1 MNKPY
6 RELYWYQT
14 RIQSNL
20 DFKSPGKRFGDLQ
33 LKFSDNSIALGYVPI
48 PAGVIANGL
57 GPTVLLTGGVHGDE
71 FEGPILLI
79 KLLRETS
86 VDDVQ
91 GRIIVFP
98 TLNSPAVNASSRV
111 SPLDAGNLNRAFPGD
126 PDGTPTQ
133 MIANFIE
140 KTVMP
145 VCDAVIDIHS
155 GGKAAWF
162 SPCAMA
168 TYHEDTELLH
178 ENVELATV
186 FGCPFVWLMGQFNED
201 RSVNSAAVRNDL
213 VVISAELGGGG
224 QVTPETLKL
233 GERGIRN
240 CLRHLK
246 VLTDEIQ
253 PRTEPVTFLKIVD
266 AKQHIYSTHRGLF
279 EPAFSPGDT
288 VSAGDPVG
296 YIHNTDQIELP
307 PARIDFPVN
316 GVAFVRCHRGLVEKG
331 ELLALV
337 GIESESEF

>member
-1 MNKPY
+1 MISEFPD
-6 RELYWYQT
+6 LLLHQT
-14 RIQSNL
+14 RIQTDL
-20 DFKSPGKRFGDLQ
+20 DFTKPGKRFGGLR

-48 PAGVIANGL
+48 PAGVIINGV

-71 FEGPILLI
+71 FEGPISLI
-79 KLLRETS
+79 KFLRETS

-168 TYHEDTELLH
+168 TYHDDTELLRK
-178 ENVELATV
+178 NVELATV

-201 RSVNSAAVRNDL
+201 RSVNSAAERNDL

-224 QVTPETLKL
+224 QVTPETLNL
-233 GERGIRN
+233 SERGIRN

-266 AKQHIYSTHRGLF
+266 ANQHVYSTHRGLF

-296 YIHNTDQIELP
+296 FIHNTDQIELP
-307 PARIDFPVN
+307 PARIEFPVN

-337 GIESESEF
+337 GIKSESEF